1 MAVTTPPV
9 DFVGEGPT
17 SDGGGHGDRA
27 STGRLGDRIF
37 SVLAHGAGLLVIT
50 MVVLVGAFLLSQAL
64 PALAKNQ
71 ASFLTSSE
79 WQVDGQVLRF
89 GIANLLWATVIISVV
104 AMA

>member
-9 DFVGEGPT
+9 DFVGEGPP
-17 SDGGGHGDRA
+17 SDGGDHGDHGDRA

-37 SVLAHGAGLLVIT
+37 SVLAHGAGVLVIT

-89 GIANLLWATVIISVV
+89 GIANLLWDTV
-104 AMA
+104 